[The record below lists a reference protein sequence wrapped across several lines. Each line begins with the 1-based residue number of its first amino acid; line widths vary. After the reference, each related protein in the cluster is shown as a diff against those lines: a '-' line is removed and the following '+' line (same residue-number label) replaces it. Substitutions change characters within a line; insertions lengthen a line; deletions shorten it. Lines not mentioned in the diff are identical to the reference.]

1 MEGKPT
7 SLADMVYERVEL
19 YILSGVYQRG
29 DVLTEAKLSE
39 GLQVSRTPVREAL
52 RRLEQDDLVES
63 RGKSVVVVGKI
74 KTASFSFVSA

>member
-19 YILSGVYQRG
+19 DILSGVYQRG

-39 GLQVSRTPVREAL
+39 GLQVSPTPVREAL
-52 RRLEQDDLVES
+52 RPLEQDDLVA
-63 RGKSVVVVGKI
+63 VY
-74 KTASFSFVSA
+74 